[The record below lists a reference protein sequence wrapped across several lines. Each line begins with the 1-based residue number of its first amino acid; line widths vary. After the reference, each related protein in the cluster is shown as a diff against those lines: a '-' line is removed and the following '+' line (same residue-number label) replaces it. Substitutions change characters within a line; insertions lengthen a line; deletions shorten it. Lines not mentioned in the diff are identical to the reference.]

1 MVIPFD
7 PIYPPMNGGTQR
19 CFNLLNQLCKHF
31 ETTALMTQDRQS
43 FMKAADEFPA
53 IKNCRILSTR
63 ENKNTWSL
71 FLLIPA
77 KFRDAVKFRIWN
89 RSLTEPA
96 ESSYL
101 SLYPQLKEF
110 LRSNPVD
117 YIILE
122 DMSILSLTKLIR
134 RMQPSVPIVYDAYN
148 VNSTLAAVAVE
159 KGLLEKKQYDSILRD
174 ELTLYKK
181 VRRIFTC
188 SVQDLEQLRKMNEDK
203 LDGAVIPN
211 GVGIPEK
218 LNGRGSGLGSQ
229 HILFCG
235 SMDYLPNQEGLLW
248 FCKEVFPRIL
258 EQLPSAKLLVVGKGD
273 PGAELNKLLV
283 NPSIVNY
290 GRVDRV
296 ETYYHQSAMAVVPLL
311 SGSGTRLKLLESMA
325 LGVPVVSTS
334 SGAEGI
340 HYTDGK
346 NILIADDALLFA
358 HRVVEMLNQPSMA
371 RQIAAEAFAFVQ
383 HEYDWNI
390 VGEKMEKYLTGLK
403 KETNPLS

>member
-19 CFNLLNQLCKHF
+19 CFNLLNQLCIHF
-31 ETTALMTQDRQS
+31 DTTALMKQDRLS

-53 IKNCRILSTR
+53 IKNCRILTTR
-63 ENKNTWSL
+63 ENKNTHSL
-71 FLLIPA
+71 FSLIPA
-77 KFRDAVKFRIWN
+77 KFRDAVKFRVWN

-101 SLYPQLKEF
+101 LLYPQLKEF
-110 LRSNPVD
+110 LKSNPVD

-122 DMSILSLTKLIR
+122 DMSILSLSKLIR
-134 RMQPSVPIVYDAYN
+134 RLQPGVPIIYDAYN

-159 KGLLEKKQYDSILRD
+159 KGLLDEKQYDYILHG

-181 VRRIFTC
+181 VSRIFTC
-188 SVQDLEQLRKMNEDK
+188 SVQDLEQLRKMNKDK

-218 LNGRGSGLGSQ
+218 LNGSGSGPDSQ

-235 SMDYLPNQEGLLW
+235 SLDYLPNQEGLLW
-248 FCKEVFPRIL
+248 FCKEVFPKIIQ
-258 EQLPSAKLLVVGKGD
+258 QLPAAKLLVVGKGD
-273 PGAELNKLLV
+273 PGEELNSLLV

-296 ETYYHQSAMAVVPLL
+296 DTYYHQSAMAVVPLL

-325 LGVPVVSTS
+325 MGVPVVSTS

-340 HYTDGK
+340 RYTNGL
-346 NILIADDALLFA
+346 NILIADDAIHFA
-358 HRVVEMLNQPSMA
+358 EQVVEILSRPEKA
-371 RQIAAEAFAFVQ
+371 KEIADQAFRFVQ
-383 HEYDWNI
+383 NQYDWNI
-390 VGEKMEKYLTGLK
+390 IGEQMFEYLNSL
-403 KETNPLS
+403 N